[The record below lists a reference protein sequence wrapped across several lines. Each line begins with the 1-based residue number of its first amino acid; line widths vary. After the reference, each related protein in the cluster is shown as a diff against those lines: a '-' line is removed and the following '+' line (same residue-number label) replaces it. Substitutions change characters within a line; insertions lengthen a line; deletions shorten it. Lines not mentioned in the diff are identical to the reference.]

1 MRSDDTG
8 ADGRLQS
15 LAHQAPWAGSLH
27 HPGPE
32 PNQGPQTAPQG
43 AATPWLRDLPATNP
57 STAPQTGARRAAPS
71 LGAME
76 DLAWPEAK
84 TDRDPPEALTPSA
97 LSFSPEEEQ
106 ELAKGLLLVVL
117 R

>member
-8 ADGRLQS
+8 GDGRLQS
-15 LAHQAPWAGSLH
+15 LAHQAPWAGSVRH
-27 HPGPE
+27 PRPGPD
-32 PNQGPQTAPQG
+32 QGPQAASQDP
-43 AATPWLRDLPATNP
+43 ATPWLRDLPPTKP
-57 STAPQTGARRAAPS
+57 STAPQTQAPRAAPS
-71 LGAME
+71 LGAMA
-76 DLAWPEAK
+76 DLTRPEAN